1 MKQWLK
7 KLNLYQKFTITII
20 IIGLIPMTI
29 LSTFIANK
37 MIQDYR
43 SALSSQYEQ
52 AALYLSGSL
61 ENMLDTY
68 NTISKMP
75 YYYRNSI
82 IGNDVYSYMSFDN
95 FRQIV
100 YGSNHPA
107 EVMEQERK
115 REMEEYLRYMNSVD
129 NGIVGVHFL
138 GIDQNGLG
146 LDFHSSTRSTY
157 FKDEVLFEQM
167 VGYEGL
173 DRTTNKMMLIPP
185 HETNYFSGI
194 VEPTFT
200 IARNYFDLRGNVG
213 NTPYVGTLFMDIDV
227 SKVNKLLDSVRL
239 SGNEVFYI
247 MDAQNICFYSSQ
259 KDMIGKEINFT
270 GETSGEAERELLI
283 KTKPDEHGLSL
294 IVSVDT
300 HRAFRDIRNMQTM
313 MYFLLGASLLALL
326 SSSLFFSKQLT
337 KPIHQMMKQME
348 QIEHGQFDISLSAN
362 SEDEIGV
369 LSQRF
374 NQMSQELKNYINRY
388 YVVQI
393 KQKEAELTALKSQ
406 IYPHFLYNTLEIIRM
421 TALEEGHN
429 KVPAMIEALSE
440 QIRYLIGP
448 MKDLVPLEKEVEM
461 VKKYVYLLNC
471 RINGEIQLDA
481 DISGAASIMVPK
493 LILQPIVENAYNHGI
508 KPKGGNGRIL
518 IEAKISE
525 ESPPHGRS
533 AEREESPPHLRSAER
548 VEVMIMD
555 NGSGM
560 NEETLDSLNMLLAG
574 NDPGIKNEYHW
585 QSIGLK
591 NVHDRIRFLYGDE
604 FGIQVT
610 STEGIGT
617 MVRILMKAEQ
627 GGEKCENDIG

>member
-1 MKQWLK
+1 MKRWVK
-7 KLNLYQKFTITII
+7 KLNLYQKFTMTII

-37 MIQDYR
+37 MIRDYR
-43 SALSSQYEQ
+43 NALSSQYEQ

-61 ENMLDTY
+61 ESMLDTY

-75 YYYRNSI
+75 YYYSNTI
-82 IGNDVYSYMSFDN
+82 IGNSAHSYMSFDN

-100 YGSNHPA
+100 YGSNYPA
-107 EVMEQERK
+107 ETMEQERK

-138 GIDQNGLG
+138 GVDQNGQR
-146 LDFHSSTRSTY
+146 LDFHSSMRSTY
-157 FKDEVLFEQM
+157 FKDEALFEQM
-167 VGYEGL
+167 VGYESI
-173 DRTTNKMMLIPP
+173 DQTTNKMILIPP

-213 NTPYVGTLFMDIDV
+213 NTPYVGTLFLDINI
-227 SKVNKLLDSVRL
+227 SKVNQLLDSVRL
-239 SGNEVFYI
+239 SGDEVFYI
-247 MDAQNICFYSSQ
+247 VDANNICFYSSN
-259 KDMIGKEINFT
+259 KELVGREMYFSQENAA
-270 GETSGEAERELLI
+270 ETEGELLI
-283 KTKPDEHGLSL
+283 KTKPNEHGLSL
-294 IVSVDT
+294 IVAIDT
-300 HRAFRDIRNMQTM
+300 QRAFRDIRSMQTM

-326 SSSLFFSKQLT
+326 ASSLFFSRQLT

-348 QIEHGQFDISLSAN
+348 QIENGRFDISLPVG

-369 LSQRF
+369 LSERF

-421 TALEEGHN
+421 TALEAEDH
-429 KVPAMIEALSE
+429 KVSTMIEALSE

-448 MKDLVPLEKEVEM
+448 MKDLVPLEKEVAM

-471 RINGEIQLDA
+471 RINGEIQLVA
-481 DISGAASIMVPK
+481 DISKTASVMIPK
-493 LILQPIVENAYNHGI
+493 LILQPIVENAYIHGI
-508 KPKGGNGRIL
+508 KPKGGNGRVL
-518 IEAKISE
+518 IEAGISE
-525 ESPPHGRS
+525 GMIDI
-533 AEREESPPHLRSAER
+533 
-548 VEVMIMD
+548 MIMD
-555 NGSGM
+555 NGAGM
-560 NEETLDSLNMLLAG
+560 NEDTLSRLNTLLDG

-604 FGIQVT
+604 FGVQVT

-617 MVRILMKAEQ
+617 MVRILMKVEQ
-627 GGEKCENDIG
+627 GGNSNENDIGR

>member
-1 MKQWLK
+1 MKRWLK

-37 MIQDYR
+37 MIRDYR

-61 ENMLDTY
+61 KSMLDTY

-100 YGSNHPA
+100 YGSNYPA

-115 REMEEYLRYMNSVD
+115 RDMEEYLRYMNSVD

-138 GIDQNGLG
+138 GVDQNGKE
-146 LDFHSSTRSTY
+146 LDFHSSTLSTY
-157 FKDEVLFEQM
+157 FKDSAMFAQM

-173 DRTTNKMMLIPP
+173 DRTINKMMVIPP
-185 HETNYFSGI
+185 HETKYFSGI
-194 VEPTFT
+194 VEPAFT
-200 IARNYFDLRGNVG
+200 VARNYFDLRGNVG
-213 NTPYVGTLFMDIDV
+213 NTPYVGTLYLDINV
-227 SKVNKLLDSVRL
+227 NKVNQLLDSVRL
-239 SGNEVFYI
+239 SGDEVFYI
-247 MDAQNICFYSSQ
+247 MNAQNICFYSSQ
-259 KDMIGKEINFT
+259 KDMIGKEIHFSEEN
-270 GETSGEAERELLI
+270 SGEGERELLI
-283 KTKPDEHGLSL
+283 RTRPDEHGLSL

-300 HRAFRDIRNMQTM
+300 LRAFRDIRKMQTM
-313 MYFLLGASLLALL
+313 MYFLLGASFLALL

-337 KPIHQMMKQME
+337 KPIRQMMKQME

-362 SEDEIGV
+362 SEDEIGI

-406 IYPHFLYNTLEIIRM
+406 IYPHFLYNTLEVIRM
-421 TALEEGHN
+421 TALEDGQ

-471 RINGEIQLDA
+471 RINGEIQLAA
-481 DISGAASIMVPK
+481 DISGMASVMVPK
-493 LILQPIVENAYNHGI
+493 LILQPIVENAYIHGI

-518 IEAKISE
+518 IEARRSE
-525 ESPPHGRS
+525 TSRDCI
-533 AEREESPPHLRSAER
+533 
-548 VEVMIMD
+548 EVTIMD

-560 NEETLDSLNMLLAG
+560 DEETLGSLNTLLAG
-574 NDPGIKNEYHW
+574 SDPGIKNDYHW

-591 NVHDRIRFLYGDE
+591 NVHDRIRFLYGEE

-627 GGEKCENDIG
+627 GGERP

>member
-1 MKQWLK
+1 MKHWIR

-20 IIGLIPMTI
+20 VIGLIPMTV

-37 MIQDYR
+37 MIRDYR

-61 ENMLDTY
+61 ESMLETY

-75 YYYRNSI
+75 YYYSNTI
-82 IGNDVYSYMSFDN
+82 IGNSVYSFMSFDN

-100 YGSNHPA
+100 YGSNYPA
-107 EVMEQERK
+107 EIMEQERK

-138 GIDQNGLG
+138 GVDQNGQA
-146 LDFHSSTRSTY
+146 LDFHSSMRSTY
-157 FKDEVLFEQM
+157 FKDKELFEQLT
-167 VGYEGL
+167 GYETL
-173 DRTTNKMMLIPP
+173 DRSTKKMILIPP
-185 HETNYFSGI
+185 HETSYFSGI
-194 VEPTFT
+194 VEPTLT
-200 IARNYFDLRGNVG
+200 IGRNYFDLRGNVG
-213 NTPYVGTLFMDIDV
+213 NTPYVGTLFLDINI
-227 SKVNKLLDSVRL
+227 SKVDQLFDSVRL
-239 SGNEVFYI
+239 SGDEVFYI
-247 MDAQNICFYSSQ
+247 VDADNVCFYSNQ
-259 KDMIGKEINFT
+259 KELIGKT
-270 GETSGEAERELLI
+270 VHVAGGESKAAESELLI
-283 KTKPDEHGLSL
+283 RTRPNEHGLSL
-294 IVSVDT
+294 LVAVDT
-300 HRAFRDIRNMQTM
+300 HRAFRDIRSMQTM
-313 MYFLLGASLLALL
+313 MYLLLAASLLALL
-326 SSSLFFSKQLT
+326 ISSLFFSRQLT

-348 QIEHGQFDISLSAN
+348 EIESGQFDISLPVN

-374 NQMSQELKNYINRY
+374 NQMSRELKNYINRY

-421 TALEEGHN
+421 TALEEEESS

-471 RINGEIQLDA
+471 RIHGRIQLVA
-481 DISGAASIMVPK
+481 DIAGMSDVLIPK
-493 LILQPIVENAYNHGI
+493 LILQPIVENAYVHGI

-518 IEAKISE
+518 IEA
-525 ESPPHGRS
+525 GMS
-533 AEREESPPHLRSAER
+533 AGS
-548 VEVMIMD
+548 VEILIMD

-560 NEETLDSLNMLLAG
+560 NQDALDRLNTLLDGDA
-574 NDPGIKNEYHW
+574 PGIKNEYHW

-591 NVHDRIRFLYGDE
+591 NVHDRIRFLYGDQC
-604 FGIQVT
+604 GVQVT
-610 STEGIGT
+610 STEGVGT
-617 MVRILMKAEQ
+617 MVRILMKTEQ
-627 GGEKCENDIG
+627 GERDHEDDISG

>member
-1 MKQWLK
+1 MKRWLK

-20 IIGLIPMTI
+20 IIGLFPMTI

-37 MIQDYR
+37 MIRNYR

-75 YYYRNSI
+75 YYYSNSI

-100 YGSNHPA
+100 YGSNYPE

-115 REMEEYLRYMNSVD
+115 RDMEEYLRYMNSMD

-138 GIDQNGLG
+138 GVDQNGLG
-146 LDFHSSTRSTY
+146 IDFHSSTRSTY
-157 FKDEVLFEQM
+157 FKNPELFEHM

-173 DRTTNKMMLIPP
+173 DRTNNKMILIPP
-185 HETNYFSGI
+185 HETQYFSGI
-194 VEPTFT
+194 AEPVFT
-200 IARNYFDLRGNVG
+200 IARNYFDLRGVIG
-213 NTPYVGTLFMDIDV
+213 NTPYVGTLYLDI
-227 SKVNKLLDSVRL
+227 SINKVNQLLDSVRL
-239 SGNEVFYI
+239 SGDEVFYI
-247 MDAQNICFYSSQ
+247 MNAQDVCFYSSQ
-259 KDMIGKEINFT
+259 KEMNGKKIHFDRKET
-270 GETSGEAERELLI
+270 GEGERELLI
-283 KTKPDEHGLSL
+283 RTKPDEYGLSL
-294 IVSVDT
+294 IVSIDT

-313 MYFLLGASLLALL
+313 MYFLLGTSFLGLLL
-326 SSSLFFSKQLT
+326 SSLFFSRQLT
-337 KPIHQMMKQME
+337 KPIRQMMKQME
-348 QIEHGQFDISLSAN
+348 QIEHGEFDISLTAN

-421 TALEEGHN
+421 TALEEGH

-471 RINGEIQLDA
+471 RINGEIHLDA
-481 DISGAASIMVPK
+481 DISGTASVMVPK
-493 LILQPIVENAYNHGI
+493 LILQPIVENAYVHGI

-518 IEAKISE
+518 IEAKISD
-525 ESPPHGRS
+525 
-533 AEREESPPHLRSAER
+533 ANQTC
-548 VEVMIMD
+548 VEIMIMD

-560 NEETLDSLNMLLAG
+560 NEETLEGLNTLLAG
-574 NDPGIKNEYHW
+574 DDPGIKNEYHW

-591 NVHDRIRFLYGDE
+591 NVHDRIRFLYGE
-604 FGIQVT
+604 ECGIHVT

-617 MVRILMKAEQ
+617 MVMILMKSEQ
-627 GGEKCENDIG
+627 EGGKT

>member
-1 MKQWLK
+1 MKKWIK

-20 IIGLIPMTI
+20 IIGLIPMMI

-37 MIQDYR
+37 MIRNYR

-61 ENMLDTY
+61 ESMLDTY

-75 YYYRNSI
+75 YYYSNSI
-82 IGNDVYSYMSFDN
+82 IGNSVYSYMSFDN

-100 YGSNHPA
+100 YGSNYPD
-107 EVMEQERK
+107 EIMEQERK

-138 GIDQNGLG
+138 GVDQNGQK
-146 LDFHSSTRSTY
+146 LDFHSSMRSTY
-157 FKDEVLFEQM
+157 FKDQALFEQM
-167 VGYEGL
+167 VNYEAI
-173 DRTTNKMMLIPP
+173 DRATNKVILIAP

-213 NTPYVGTLFMDIDV
+213 NTPYVGTLFLDINIK
-227 SKVNKLLDSVRL
+227 KVNQLLDSVRL
-239 SGNEVFYI
+239 SGDEVFYI
-247 MDAQNICFYSSQ
+247 MDADDVCFYSNE
-259 KDMIGKEINFT
+259 KELIGKEIHFAQ
-270 GETSGEAERELLI
+270 EYPKAEESELLI
-283 KTKPDEHGLSL
+283 KTKPNEHGLSL
-294 IVSVDT
+294 IVAVDT

-313 MYFLLGASLLALL
+313 MYILLGASMLALL
-326 SSSLFFSKQLT
+326 LSSLFFSKQLT

-348 QIEHGQFDISLSAN
+348 QIENGQFDISLPAN

-421 TALEEGHN
+421 TALEEEDH
-429 KVPAMIEALSE
+429 KVSAMIEALSE

-471 RINGEIQLDA
+471 RINGEVQLVA
-481 DISGAASIMVPK
+481 DISRTASVLIPK
-493 LILQPIVENAYNHGI
+493 LIIQPIVENAFVHGI

-518 IEAKISE
+518 IEANISE
-525 ESPPHGRS
+525 ENI
-533 AEREESPPHLRSAER
+533 EI
-548 VEVMIMD
+548 MIMD

-560 NEETLDSLNMLLAG
+560 DEEALNRLNALLDG

-591 NVHDRIRFLYGDE
+591 NVHDRIRFLYGDA
-604 FGIQVT
+604 FGVQVT
-610 STEGIGT
+610 SNEGVGT
-617 MVRILMKAEQ
+617 MVRILMKAEK
-627 GGEKCENDIG
+627 GGNGYENDIG